1 MESISPEDLNRHYQK
16 ILPTSR
22 LELFYC
28 GSAPE
33 QRVTEA
39 FTRAFAALP
48 RREDTFPSPAVRLP
62 APEQYRVILEEMDVT
77 QGKLCLGFRTDTTDV
92 PATMLMNTMF
102 GGYSNS
108 KLFLNVREKLSLCYY
123 AGSAYHRQKGIITV
137 SSGIESDSYGRAVEE
152 IFAQLDALRQG
163 SWEDWEL
170 ESARQSLLSGIRSME
185 DSAGSLEDY
194 MLGVAAVGGDETLE
208 GLSAA
213 LRAVTPQRV
222 REAAAAVKPD
232 TIYFLKGKEAD
243 E

>member
-1 MESISPEDLNRHYQK
+1 MRD
-16 ILPTSR
+16 
-22 LELFYC
+22 
-28 GSAPE
+28 
-33 QRVTEA
+33 
-39 FTRAFAALP
+39 
-48 RREDTFPSPAVRLP
+48 
-62 APEQYRVILEEMDVT
+62 
-77 QGKLCLGFRTDTTDV
+77 
-92 PATMLMNTMF
+92 
-102 GGYSNS
+102 
-108 KLFLNVREKLSLCYY
+108 KLSLCYY
-123 AGSAYHRQKGIITV
+123 AGSVYHRQKGIITV
-137 SSGIESDSYGRAVEE
+137 SSGIESGSYDRAVEE

-213 LRAVTPQRV
+213 LREVTPQRV
-222 REAAAAVKPD
+222 RDAAAAVKPD